1 MTIAELFVNIGVK
14 GDEKAK
20 QAVSGVKDNLKE
32 IGSSSLAAKAA
43 LIGVIYG
50 LERLTGMA
58 AARGMELKQFSA
70 ATGLSADTLQRWQY
84 AARQFGVEGNEVA
97 GTVKTIQSSMTNML
111 LGKGAP
117 EGLGLIAQKVG
128 FDRNKARDA
137 FYVMGK
143 LQEFAK
149 VVPPDIA
156 GNILKGFGVSE
167 NMFQFMRQN
176 KLDLD
181 KIKPS
186 NLFSQGEIDQLAKVD
201 VAWSNFWNTL
211 KMFSGH
217 QVAKFGLP
225 AVNELAKATKLMES
239 WIKTVEVMIKQF
251 PILADVAK
259 AAFGVIT
266 AAVLILG
273 GPIMQISAAITGIIA
288 LMGEWEKHKEGAKD
302 SIFGSTKG
310 DKTNGKDSLFGKEFN
325 GNILEKLFTGFID
338 KVAGPAPLGT
348 PIAAGG
354 NAAGQ
359 TVNMTV
365 NNHGV
370 KDAKDG
376 AHHFEKAINQAGRKL
391 QNGRAN

>member
-20 QAVSGVKDNLKE
+20 AAVVGVKENLKE

-43 LIGVIYG
+43 LVGVIYG

-97 GTVKTIQSSMTNML
+97 GTAKSIQNAMTNML

-117 EGLGLIAQKVG
+117 EGLGFVASKVG
-128 FDRNKARDA
+128 FDMSKARDA

-143 LQEFAK
+143 LQEFSK

-156 GNILKGFGVSE
+156 GNVLKSFGVSE
-167 NMFQFMRQN
+167 NMFQFFRQN
-176 KLDLD
+176 KMDLD

-186 NLFSQGEIDQLAKVD
+186 NLFSQGEIDALAKVD

-225 AVNELAKATKLMES
+225 AVAELGKALKLMEN
-239 WIKTVEVMIKQF
+239 WAAVVEKLIKQF
-251 PILADVAK
+251 PVLADVAK

-266 AAVLILG
+266 AAVLLLG

-288 LMGEWEKHKEGAKD
+288 LMGEWQKHKEGNKD
-302 SIFGSTKG
+302 SIFG
-310 DKTNGKDSLFGKEFN
+310 DKDFK
-325 GNILEKLFTGFID
+325 GNIVEKLSGGKGIENLAKSAFGSVLDF
-338 KVAGPAPLGT
+338 VGAGPAPLPT
-348 PIAAGG
+348 PVGGAGAPSQ
-354 NAAGQ
+354 NI
-359 TVNMTV
+359 TTTIH
-365 NNHGV
+365 NHGV
-370 KDAKDG
+370 KDAAHG
-376 AHHFEKAINQAGRKL
+376 AHHFESAVKRTARQL
-391 QNGRAN
+391 QNGNGG